1 MSEIRNHN
9 LCWRNY
15 AIGLLYLST
24 PLYLCLVLRHVIVAG
39 GHD

>member
-9 LCWRNY
+9 DY
-15 AIGLLYLST
+15 AILLLYLST
-24 PLYLCLVLRHVIVAG
+24 PLYLCLILRHVIVAG